1 MNQSLEDRRRE
12 LWIGVCI
19 AATRKATCW
28 LDNISPSEVANEALA
43 EFDKVFHNSEQKEL
57 SKIISEVK

>member
-12 LWIGVCI
+12 LWVGVCI

-28 LDNISPSEVANEALA
+28 DNSFTPSKIANDSLA
-43 EFDKVFHNSEQKEL
+43 EFDKVFHNSEQKEFEET
-57 SKIISEVK
+57 I